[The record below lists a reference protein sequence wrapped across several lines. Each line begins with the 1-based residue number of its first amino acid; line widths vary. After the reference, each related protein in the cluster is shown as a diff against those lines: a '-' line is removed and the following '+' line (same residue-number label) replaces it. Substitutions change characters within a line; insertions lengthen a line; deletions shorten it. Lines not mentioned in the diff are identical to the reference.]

1 MKTRC
6 LHPSVSALRGR
17 PARRQRGVAAV
28 EFALVSIVF
37 FTLLLGVV
45 EFGRWMFTLNAAN
58 EATRL
63 GARLA
68 VVCSQS
74 AETLIRER
82 MSALTVSIAPV
93 HMVIDYLPA
102 NCDAGNCKSVSARVE
117 GASFRPLIPF
127 MGASYAIPSF
137 EVNLPR
143 ESMNS
148 EWNPVCRGLMDL

>member
-6 LHPSVSALRGR
+6 MPPSVCAH
-17 PARRQRGVAAV
+17 RRRSTRHQQGVAAV

-37 FTLLLGVV
+37 FTLLLGVM

-74 AETLIRER
+74 AENLIRQR
-82 MSALTVSIAPV
+82 MSDMTVSIAPD
-93 HMVIDYLPA
+93 HMVIEYLPA
-102 NCDAGNCKSVSARVE
+102 NCDAGSCKTVSARVE
-117 GASFRPLIPF
+117 GASFRPLIPL
-127 MGASYAIPSF
+127 MGTAYAIPSF

-148 EWNPVCRGLMDL
+148 DLNPVCRGLTEL